1 MDVKKFFTIFGNNY
15 ALTISNWVKSYFK
28 SLNYYLLTDTALF
41 LASLEFDGGIEGV
54 RKKYAELES
63 RYIKDYKLFTD
74 FVLQVNML
82 SWAHDKLRDEGFAG
96 REEWIEL
103 YSNLYYQAR
112 DLFYDTWENDDIA
125 CDYYF
130 EKTD

>member
-1 MDVKKFFTIFGNNY
+1 MDI
-15 ALTISNWVKSYFK
+15 KSYFGDK
-28 SLNYYLLTDTALF
+28 YVPSMVRWITNYFKEVGYELLTNTAEV
-41 LASLEFDGGIEGV
+41 LASVEEEGAEKV
-54 RKKYAELES
+54 REKYVELES
-63 RYIKDYKLFTD
+63 KYITDYKLFTD
-74 FVLQVNML
+74 FVMQVNML
-82 SWAHDKLRDEGFAG
+82 SWAHDKLREEGFDN
-96 REEWIEL
+96 REEWIKL